1 VSLRLKLVVSL
12 VALTTL
18 ATAAIGLFS
27 YRATADRLDE
37 QVDRSLDAA
46 AARLLDRP
54 GRLPPREALDDRRLV
69 RGAGD
74 VTVQVVGPRGAVV
87 AGQGEPLPVEEVDRQ
102 LASSDRPTRVRRDV
116 TAGDESFRMLTVGLG
131 EGRGALQVA
140 RSLTE
145 TDQVLAGLQSRI
157 AAAAVAVALAA
168 GALGWLVTLQ
178 ATRRLVR
185 LTSAAEQVAATR
197 QLDVEV
203 PVSGTDETGRLGN
216 AFNEMLAALA
226 RSTEEQRRLVQDA
239 GHELRTPLTS
249 LRTNVFTL
257 RRSEQLSPDERA
269 RLLDDLE
276 SEAEEL
282 TRLIDEVLQLAV
294 DERRD
299 EPVEDL
305 RLGEVVARVAERA
318 AQRSG
323 RRIDVTVDDTVV
335 SGQPLALERAVG
347 NLVENALKFDPAGP
361 VEVSCSGGTVEVA
374 DRGPGI
380 APEDLSHVFDR
391 FYRADA
397 ARSRPGSGL
406 GLAIVADIVGR
417 HGGQVHARQRDGGGA
432 VVGFTLPQHD
442 RGVLTE
448 PSP

>member
-1 VSLRLKLVVSL
+1 MSLRLKLVLSL

-37 QVDRSLDAA
+37 QVDRSLDDA
-46 AARLLDRP
+46 AARLADRP

-87 AGQGEPLPVEEVDRQ
+87 AVQGEPLPVDAVDRQ
-102 LASSDRPTRVRRDV
+102 LARSDRPARVRRDV
-116 TAGDESFRMLTVGLG
+116 TVDDEAFRMLTVALG
-131 EGRGALQVA
+131 EGRGAVQVA
-140 RSLTE
+140 RSLAE
-145 TDQVLAGLQSRI
+145 TDQVLAGLRSGI
-157 AAAAVAVALAA
+157 LAAATVVILAA

-185 LTSAAEQVAATR
+185 LTAAAEQVTATR

-203 PVSGTDETGRLGN
+203 PVSGTDETGRLGT

-226 RSTEEQRRLVQDA
+226 RSTEDQRRLVQDA

-257 RRSEQLSPDERA
+257 RRSAQLSPEERD

-276 SEAEEL
+276 SETEEL

-299 EPVEDL
+299 EPVEPL
-305 RLGEVVARVAERA
+305 RLGELVERVTARA

-323 RRIDVTVDDTVV
+323 RAIDVAVDDTVV
-335 SGQPLALERAVG
+335 SGQSLGLERAVG
-347 NLVENALKFDPAGP
+347 NLVENALKFDPTGP
-361 VEVSCSGGTVEVA
+361 LRVTCAHGTVEVA

-380 APEDLSHVFDR
+380 APDDLPHVFDR

-406 GLAIVADIVGR
+406 GLAIVADVVGR
-417 HGGQVHARQRDGGGA
+417 HGGRVHARAREGGGA
-432 VVGFTLPQHD
+432 VVGFTLPVS
-442 RGVLTE
+442 RTGVLTE

>member
-1 VSLRLKLVVSL
+1 MSLRLKLVVSL

-87 AGQGEPLPVEEVDRQ
+87 AGQGEPLPVEAVDRQ

-145 TDQVLAGLQSRI
+145 TEQVLAELQSRI

-257 RRSEQLSPDERA
+257 RRSEQLSPEERA

-323 RRIDVTVDDTVV
+323 RRIDVSVDDTVV

-361 VEVSCSGGTVEVA
+361 VEVSCSGGAVEVA

-380 APEDLSHVFDR
+380 APEDLPHVFDR

-406 GLAIVADIVGR
+406 GLAIVADVVGR
-417 HGGQVHARQRDGGGA
+417 HGGQVHARRRDGGGA
-432 VVGFTLPQHD
+432 VVGFTLSQHD